1 MDRGTDVGVPWIQGD
16 LPIYTGAFRDN
27 VRVFLKDYG
36 TPVVDLGLPLVSCWN
51 VELRRQ
57 QSSVHLQVYEERLND
72 HSPSYCDP
80 CRIIGWQH
88 HAVCTRRYHFIM
100 PAQLDA
106 ETAREHANLPAL
118 VALGLAATSGKL
130 LALPSDPTSDDCTA
144 SYTAPAS
151 VFDSQT
157 HLLHGVLHANG
168 FGHLLRI
175 NGLEGGSSALTG
187 RQTMTMWDRLCELLR
202 AREVS
207 VEDVSNKAG
216 MELRV
221 LHMSA
226 YRNTWYGR
234 WGYAFGR
241 GGFGISRATWR
252 RAADTVHKTLMA
264 DVLEDFQGSDPALTH
279 IVDRYSAPMGGSKK
293 ALTTLGELLQRL
305 LHLLSHAD
313 EAAPLLESRGM
324 VAPPLRGAP
333 AGTKTPAVTKH
344 KQQPSGKSFSKKR
357 PAPSVAAGS
366 TPAAKRAATDRDPP
380 PEVPQELLTAELR
393 PSPILLEPLEG
404 RWWKKRWSGDRA
416 KSALAA
422 ALSALQKRRG
432 LWTSASRLRKAMR
445 HRVTE
450 TSLLEFVIS
459 TIANRSVNGA
469 NISMDMHP
477 ASPEEYFLLDMSEA
491 DKIDILQQDS
501 IDAELQH
508 AGEEAP
514 AEAGEAVTNS
524 GPAEIGPASEADLGQ
539 LKVEAGSNAEPQAP
553 LEQAEASEAVPPV
566 ETAVKEEPCESKP
579 AAAADEPMPGPS
591 PGNHSDAADTAV
603 RGLAACSSAEP
614 TGALSPVEDEQ
625 GQPSSA
631 PSLPSTNANATGRQ
645 ETLQQS
651 EAAQPPQAADAG
663 PSTSADVPQPHEQP
677 EAKVEIAPILTAS
690 KQPRLPNGRFLPKQ
704 KQRPESA
711 PAAWTSDIG
720 PSMGRTA
727 TMHENGASGP
737 LEPDDAAE
745 EPLQVP
751 DQHILITQKSGDGR
765 KRHSMPALA
774 CQLPS
779 RRSTRGVKT
788 QHGETHG
795 LEDQN
800 GTELDSEADGAGPA
814 PVDPI
819 KLASNEDAQPADKTF
834 ASDQPDTG
842 CCPDSGPS
850 DSNTP
855 EENGVQQLRQWG
867 HRGVRN
873 PRTSS
878 PTRPPKAANGHKGQN
893 HGDDA
898 APPLTVLATPVRE
911 CSPAKE
917 QSGASPVTPDM
928 VGAMPAACTRPRSRL
943 GKTKA
948 DAKAAGAS
956 ASAPAAHGWAKKA
969 AHLNKELTSLDSL
982 GRGTHQS
989 DVSASRLRHTPQV
1002 NYSEKKRRD
1011 NLKLEA
1017 ALKRQRIS
1025 YTAPPAAEGPPPRW
1039 FPWQR
1044 LTPGARFTPQAGLTA
1059 RDQVMCDLAH
1069 VFNVVMRTYRPA
1081 AAAAAAAAATAGNT
1095 GEAQGTA
1102 VSTCKPLGPCDC
1114 SSEDPRAGL
1123 PQLRLATLPADV
1135 QVLRDVKHFVKDYQ
1149 GDKLHPSAVTGD
1161 TSGSP
1166 QGDVRLLVRVQ
1177 VPERTIPGP
1186 SLNSARANSTLQS
1199 MSPGRVQKQSGRGAG
1214 RGGRGGPRRRPMR
1227 KRAMLGPPPELLL
1240 LSHKST
1246 IPQLRKAA
1254 AVAVSDTYRMFER
1267 IEVKRVEGLEAGT
1280 QQRGRLGP
1288 LIDGTVLTLH
1298 GDGIDLD
1305 PFWRH
1310 AGGVEE
1316 WQVACCCG
1324 TRDDDGERMIACDGC
1339 AEWSHTRCAGF
1350 ADALPSPDHF
1360 LCPRCSRL
1368 PPAQRPLALETPQ
1381 VA

>member
-1 MDRGTDVGVPWIQGD
+1 MDRGTDAGVPWIQGD
-16 LPIYTGAFRDN
+16 QTTYTGAFRDN
-27 VRVFLKDYG
+27 IRAFLKDFG
-36 TPVVDLGLPLVSCWN
+36 TPVADLGLPLVSCWN
-51 VELRRQ
+51 VDLRSQ
-57 QSSVHLQVYEERLND
+57 QSTIHLQVYEERLND
-72 HSPSYCDP
+72 HSPAFCDP

-100 PAQLDA
+100 PTRLDA
-106 ETAREHANLPAL
+106 EIAREHANLPAL

-130 LALPSDPTSDDCTA
+130 LALPSGPTSDDCTA

-187 RQTMTMWDRLCELLR
+187 RQIMTIWDQLCELLR

-241 GGFGISRATWR
+241 GGFGISRTTWR
-252 RAADTVHKTLMA
+252 RAADAVHKTLLA
-264 DVLEDFQGSDPALTH
+264 DVLADFQGSDPALIH
-279 IVDRYSAPMGGSKK
+279 IIDRFSAPMGGSKM

-313 EAAPLLESRGM
+313 VAAPLLESRGM
-324 VAPPLRGAP
+324 TPPPLRGVP
-333 AGTKTPAVTKH
+333 AGTKTPAPSKH
-344 KQQPSGKSFSKKR
+344 KQPPSGKSSSKKR
-357 PAPSVAAGS
+357 PAPSEAVGS
-366 TPAAKRAATDRDPP
+366 TPPAKRATADRDPP
-380 PEVPQELLTAELR
+380 PEVPQGLLAAELR

-416 KSALAA
+416 QSALAA

-432 LWTSASRLRKAMR
+432 LWTSASRLRKAMKP
-445 HRVTE
+445 RVAE
-450 TSLLEFVIS
+450 SSLLEFVIS
-459 TIANRSVNGA
+459 TIANRSVKGA

-477 ASPEEYFLLDMSEA
+477 SSPEEYFLLDMCGA
-491 DKIDILQQDS
+491 DDMDILLQNSGRQPESMNAEHQDVAA
-501 IDAELQH
+501 D
-508 AGEEAP
+508 AP
-514 AEAGEAVTNS
+514 AEAVEAVTDT
-524 GPAEIGPASEADLGQ
+524 GRAEKRPASEAGSGQ
-539 LKVEAGSNAEPQAP
+539 VKVGAGSNADSQA
-553 LEQAEASEAVPPV
+553 LLGKEEAAEGVPPV
-566 ETAVKEEPCESKP
+566 EAAVKEEPCQSKP
-579 AAAADEPMPGPS
+579 AAVAVERTPGPIS
-591 PGNHSDAADTAV
+591 ESHCDATETAV
-603 RGLAACSSAEP
+603 LGLPACSNAEP
-614 TGALSPVEDEQ
+614 VSASSPVKDEQ
-625 GQPSSA
+625 RQPSAA
-631 PSLPSTNANATGRQ
+631 PVSPSTNADATARQ
-645 ETLQQS
+645 ETLQES

-663 PSTSADVPQPHEQP
+663 ACVASVSAEAGTTVAGVPLSQEHSDV
-677 EAKVEIAPILTAS
+677 KVDVAPLLSVS
-690 KQPRLPNGRFLPKQ
+690 KQPRLPNGRFLPKG

-711 PAAWTSDIG
+711 PAAWTRES
-720 PSMGRTA
+720 GRAVPGAEGTA
-727 TMHENGASGP
+727 AAHANGVSGP
-737 LEPDDAAE
+737 LEPDDAAQE
-745 EPLQVP
+745 ALPLTGQQIPV
-751 DQHILITQKSGDGR
+751 TQKSGEGR

-779 RRSTRGVKT
+779 RRSMRGSKA

-795 LEDQN
+795 LQDQN
-800 GTELDSEADGAGPA
+800 GTELDPKADSATPA
-814 PVDPI
+814 PLEAAR
-819 KLASNEDAQPADKTF
+819 LAFNKEAQPAPGTS
-834 ASDQPDTG
+834 ASAEPDTG
-842 CCPDSGPS
+842 YCPDSGPS
-850 DSNTP
+850 QHKLP
-855 EENGVQQLRQWG
+855 LENGVRQLRQWG

-878 PTRPPKAANGHKGQN
+878 PTRPPKAANGHIGQK
-893 HGDDA
+893 HSDEA
-898 APPLTVLATPVRE
+898 APPLATPVQD
-911 CSPAKE
+911 SNPDME
-917 QSGASPVTPDM
+917 QNGAPLVTPVL

-943 GKTKA
+943 SKAKA

-969 AHLNKELTSLDSL
+969 AHLNKELTCLDLL
-982 GRGTHQS
+982 GRGKHQS
-989 DVSASRLRHTPQV
+989 DASASRLRHTPQV

-1069 VFNVVMRTYRPA
+1069 LFNVVMRTYRPA
-1081 AAAAAAAAATAGNT
+1081 AAASAAAGNT
-1095 GEAQGTA
+1095 EKAQGEA
-1102 VSTCKPLGPCDC
+1102 VSACDPSTPCDC
-1114 SSEDPRAGL
+1114 SPEHSRDGL

-1149 GDKLHPSAVTGD
+1149 GD
-1161 TSGSP
+1161 TSESP
-1166 QGDVRLLVRVQ
+1166 QGEVRLLVRVQ
-1177 VPERTIPGP
+1177 VPERITPGP
-1186 SLNSARANSTLQS
+1186 SINSARASAT
-1199 MSPGRVQKQSGRGAG
+1199 MSPGRAQKQGGRGAG

-1267 IEVKRVEGLEAGT
+1267 FEVKRVEGLEAGA

-1288 LIDGTVLTLH
+1288 LPDGTLLTLH